1 MKTYEQ
7 QLLEKKEK
15 IEKFLTEKIWDRNYY
30 AKRVGKE
37 LICDFDA
44 NKANLEDVDLEIEAL
59 QNFIDGIDRYLRVS
73 SFTIE

>member
-37 LICDFDA
+37 LICSYDPY
-44 NKANLEDVDLEIEAL
+44 KANMEDVDLETEAL
-59 QNFIDGIDRYLRVS
+59 QDFIDRIDSELRK
-73 SFTIE
+73 EANQ